1 MANPNLNS
9 ATAVYAANTF
19 VALTSTSETAL
30 ISNASTSNKVYL
42 VDSIVVSNVD
52 GASAADCSISVYD
65 SATNSGSGR
74 RLVSTVSVPADA
86 SLVPVTKELG
96 MTLKENQSVYVTASA
111 ASDLEVVAYWKE
123 YQ

>member
-1 MANPNLNS
+1 MANPNLN
-9 ATAVYAANTF
+9 APTAVYAANTF

-42 VDSIVVSNVD
+42 IDSIVVSNVD
-52 GASAADCSISVYD
+52 GSSAADCTITVYD
-65 SATNSGSGR
+65 SAANSGTGYR
-74 RLVSTVSVPADA
+74 VVSTVSVPADA
-86 SLVPVTKELG
+86 TLVAVTKDMGL
-96 MTLKENQSVYVTASA
+96 TLRENQSVYVTASA

>member
-1 MANPNLNS
+1 MANPNLN
-9 ATAVYAANTF
+9 APTAVYAANTF

-42 VDSIVVSNVD
+42 IDSIVVSNVD
-52 GASAADCSISVYD
+52 GSSAADCTITVYD

-86 SLVPVTKELG
+86 SLVPVAKELG

-111 ASDLEVVAYWKE
+111 ASDLEVAAYWKE

>member
-19 VALTSTSETAL
+19 VALTSTSATQL

-42 VDSIVVSNVD
+42 VDSVLVSNVD
-52 GASAADCSISVYD
+52 GSSAADVTITVFNSS
-65 SATNSGSGR
+65 TNTGTGY
-74 RLVSTVSVPADA
+74 RLASTVSVPADA
-86 SLVPVTKELG
+86 SLIPVLKDVGLS
-96 MTLKENQSVYVTASA
+96 LKEGQSVYVTASA

>member
-1 MANPNLNS
+1 MANPNLN
-9 ATAVYAANTF
+9 APTAVYAANTF

-42 VDSIVVSNVD
+42 IDSIVVSNVD
-52 GASAADCSISVYD
+52 GASAADCSISVYGAD
-65 SATNSGSGR
+65 TNTGTGY

-86 SLVPVTKELG
+86 TLIAVNKELG
-96 MTLKENQSVYVTASA
+96 VTIKENQSVYVTASA

>member
-96 MTLKENQSVYVTASA
+96 LTLKENQSVYVTASA